1 MEDKFANVATDEH
14 MSDIA
19 MAIREILGPDDGMTI
34 LDFPVKIRSI
44 QTQVLDVVNN
54 LVGALCWRG
63 TCEGVP
69 VGTVIDAL
77 TWR

>member
-1 MEDKFANVATDEH
+1 
-14 MSDIA
+14 
-19 MAIREILGPDDGMTI
+19 MTI

-44 QTQVLDVVNN
+44 RTQVLDVVNN

-69 VGTVIDAL
+69 IGTVVDAL